1 MRIEEKT
8 GMLTK
13 DACLRMGES
22 SKPLTTPLPGVSARR
37 ADVGSTH
44 AATHTG
50 VARGAVLGTAAR
62 TLAHLVRNRA
72 AEIAHCSCVVL
83 VVLMSLNQV
92 FSMKKEE
99 KERKKNE
106 KNERNPSLQMQRKCK
121 RSGFFFRGFFSVSF
135 RLEASVVRVFGGLG
149 SWSGEC
155 AERQHSR
162 SC

>member
-37 ADVGSTH
+37 ADVGNTH

-62 TLAHLVRNRA
+62 ALAHLVRNRA

-83 VVLMSLNQV
+83 VVLMSLNQS
-92 FSMKKEE
+92 FLNEKK
-99 KERKKNE
+99 RKKKKPKKRVKPIASNA
-106 KNERNPSLQMQRKCK
+106 KKMQTK
-121 RSGFFFRGFFSVSF
+121 RFFFSGFLFGFFSVGS
-135 RLEASVVRVFGGLG
+135 FGG
-149 SWSGEC
+149 
-155 AERQHSR
+155 
-162 SC
+162 